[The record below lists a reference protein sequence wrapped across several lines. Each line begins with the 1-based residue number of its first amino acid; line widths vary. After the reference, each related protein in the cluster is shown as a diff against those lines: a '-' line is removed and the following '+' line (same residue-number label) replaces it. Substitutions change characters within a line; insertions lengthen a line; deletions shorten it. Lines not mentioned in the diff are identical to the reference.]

1 MGRSA
6 AAPLL
11 AALAL
16 VGCTSTLRRASSDP
30 TVAPT
35 DPSAAATTA
44 GAPATVVHLDDGDTV
59 DVRIDG
65 RTERVRLIGIDTPET
80 KKPNTPVQCYGPEAS
95 AFTASLVPEGTE
107 VRLVRDAEPR
117 DPYGR
122 LLAYVYRASDGL
134 FVNLELAR
142 LGYADAL
149 SIRPNTAHAGEFA
162 EAVGTA
168 RTQGLGLWGACPA
181 FGSPA
186 GGVAAGGG

>member
-6 AAPLL
+6 TAGSLL
-11 AALAL
+11 ALL
-16 VGCTSTLRRASSDP
+16 SFVGCTSAFRRADTTAS
-30 TVAPT
+30 TGAPT
-35 DPSAAATTA
+35 STTP

-65 RTERVRLIGIDTPET
+65 RTERIRLIGIDTPET

-149 SIRPNTAHAGEFA
+149 SIRPNTAHATEFA
-162 EAVGTA
+162 EAVGAA
-168 RTQGLGLWGACPA
+168 RAQRLGLWGACPS

-186 GGVAAGGG
+186 GGVASGGG